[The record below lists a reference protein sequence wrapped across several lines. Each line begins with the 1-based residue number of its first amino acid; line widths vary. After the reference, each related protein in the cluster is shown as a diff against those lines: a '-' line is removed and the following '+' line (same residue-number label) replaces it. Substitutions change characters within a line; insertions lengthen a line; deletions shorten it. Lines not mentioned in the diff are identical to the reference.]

1 MLFSEGMESWVKKGG
16 KESGKRKKHP
26 FPKIVF
32 IVILEMMNLKCLA
45 MEKHEELGLLFS
57 VF

>member
-1 MLFSEGMESWVKKGG
+1 MESWVQKGG